1 MNKSNHYSKIDHHS
15 CESRT
20 LLMKSTR
27 NKQIPTFVGMTL
39 MLIAS
44 FITLP
49 VVGQGFLTVY
59 EKSTHLE
66 TSTYQEGISFYKDLA
81 NKYPEISIIEKGLTD
96 SGYPL
101 HTVIISKSG
110 EFDISNLKS
119 EGKAFLLINNAI
131 HPGEPDGVEASQML
145 ARNLVE
151 DKKMN
156 ELLDNTVVVIIPFY
170 NIGGALNR
178 NSTTRVNQN
187 GPKEYGFRGNANNYD
202 LNRDFIKGDT
212 RNARSFIQLF
222 QEIDPDV
229 FIDTHV
235 SNGADYQYVSTTI
248 PTQTDKL
255 GGPLA
260 EFMTSKILPYHYS
273 YMEKAGSLM
282 TPYVNIWGMRT
293 PDQGYN
299 KFIDQPR
306 YSSGYATLFHT
317 LGFMSETHMLKTFEQ
332 RVEATYNYILGLL
345 TFTNAHST
353 ELIELRNNTKSSVKT
368 QSEFVIT
375 WELDNS
381 QADTIT
387 FKGYEATRPISEITG
402 KARLKYD
409 RTKPYSKEIPYYN
422 HYKPGVVINKPD
434 YYVLPKTHWKV
445 LELLELNGI
454 QFEKIKERK
463 SIEVEVYYISDYKT
477 SGMAYEGHY
486 PHSKVKLEVKK
497 EFITLTKGDYLIPV
511 NQWRN
516 RYIIETLE
524 PQATDS
530 YFNWNFFDTILQQK
544 EGFSAYVFEDLAVE
558 ILANNPDIKTAL
570 EEKKSKDE
578 AFAEDG
584 YSQLQF
590 IYNLSEYKEKAY
602 LRYPILRYTE

>member
-1 MNKSNHYSKIDHHS
+1 MSKFSII
-15 CESRT
+15 
-20 LLMKSTR
+20 LLVLLGY
-27 NKQIPTFVGMTL
+27 F
-39 MLIAS
+39 
-44 FITLP
+44 P

-59 EKSTHLE
+59 EKSNHLE
-66 TSTYQEGISFYKDLA
+66 TSTYQEGIGFYTQLA
-81 NKYPEISIIEKGLTD
+81 AKYKSVSIIEKGITD

-101 HTVIISKSG
+101 HIVIISKSG
-110 EFDISNLKS
+110 EFDIARIKSN
-119 EGKAFLLINNAI
+119 GKAILLINNAI

-151 DKKMN
+151 NKN
-156 ELLDNTVVVIIPFY
+156 LNRLLDNTVVVIIPFY
-170 NIGGALNR
+170 NIGGVLNR

-202 LNRDFIKGDT
+202 LNRDFIKADT
-212 RNARSFIQLF
+212 RNTRSFIQLF

-248 PTQTDKL
+248 PTQSDKL
-255 GGPLA
+255 GGTLA
-260 EFMTSKILPYHYS
+260 EFMTSELLPYHYE

-306 YSSGYATLFHT
+306 YSSGYAALFHT

-345 TFTNAHST
+345 TFTNANAGKI
-353 ELIELRNNTKSSVKT
+353 IELRTKTKESVKT
-368 QSEFVIT
+368 QTEFPIT
-375 WELDNS
+375 WVLDGKK
-381 QADTIT
+381 ADTII
-387 FKGYEATRPISEITG
+387 FKGYEAERPISEITG
-402 KARLKYD
+402 KKRLRYNRD
-409 RTKPYSKEIPYYN
+409 KPYSKKIPYYN
-422 HYKPGVVINKPD
+422 TYKPGITVTKPD
-434 YYVLPKTHWKV
+434 YYVILKNHREV
-445 LELLELNGI
+445 IELLKLNGVALEI
-454 QFEKIKERK
+454 VNQPT
-463 SIEVEVYYISDYKT
+463 SIEAEVYYIANYKT
-477 SGMAYEGHY
+477 RNQAYEGHY
-486 PHSKVKLEVKK
+486 PHYDVEVELRKETVLLES
-497 EFITLTKGDYLIPV
+497 GDYLVPV

-558 ILANNPDIKTAL
+558 ILANNPEIKSAL
-570 EEKKSKDE
+570 EEKKSSDE
-578 AFAEDG
+578 SFAEDG
-584 YSQLQF
+584 YAQLMF
-590 IYNLSEYKEKAY
+590 IYNLSEHSEKAY
-602 LRYPILRYTE
+602 LRYPILRLMK

>member
-1 MNKSNHYSKIDHHS
+1 MSNYSRHS
-15 CESRT
+15 CVGRNLINIWNT
-20 LLMKSTR
+20 LYSE
-27 NKQIPTFVGMTL
+27 IPAYTGMTL

-44 FITLP
+44 FISLP
-49 VVGQGFLTVY
+49 LVGQGLLTVY
-59 EKSTHLE
+59 EKSNHLE
-66 TSTYQEGISFYKDLA
+66 TSTYEEGISFYKALA
-81 NKYPEISIIEKGLTD
+81 NKYAEVNIIEKRLTD

-110 EFDISNLKS
+110 EVDIAKIKA

-145 ARNLVE
+145 ARNLIE
-151 DKKMN
+151 DKKLN

-170 NIGGALNR
+170 NIGGVLNR

-187 GPKEYGFRGNANNYD
+187 GPKEYGFRGNATNYD
-202 LNRDFIKGDT
+202 LNRDFIKADT

-248 PTQTDKL
+248 PTQADKL
-255 GGPLA
+255 GDPLA
-260 EFMTSKILPYHYS
+260 EFMTSKLLPYHYD

-282 TPYVNIWGMRT
+282 TPYVNIWGMKT

-299 KFIDQPR
+299 KFIDLPR
-306 YSSGYATLFHT
+306 YSSGYTALFHT

-332 RVEATYNYILGLL
+332 RVEATYNYMLGLL
-345 TFTNAHST
+345 TFTNGHST
-353 ELIELRNNTKSSVKT
+353 EIIELRNKAKSSVKA
-368 QSEFVIT
+368 QKEFAIA
-375 WELDNS
+375 WKLDNAK
-381 QADTIT
+381 ADTII
-387 FKGYEATRPISEITG
+387 FKGYEAARPISEITG
-402 KARLKYD
+402 QARLKYD
-409 RTKPYSKEIPYYN
+409 RSKPYSKKIPYYN
-422 HYKPGVVINKPD
+422 HYKPDVVISKPD
-434 YYVLPKTHWKV
+434 YYVIPKSQWKV
-445 LELLELNGI
+445 LELLELNGATLE
-454 QFEKIKERK
+454 QVKEVK
-463 SIEVEVYYISDYKT
+463 NIAVEVYYITDYKT

-486 PHSKVKLEVKK
+486 PHSKVELEVKK
-497 EFITLTKGDYLIPV
+497 ETVQLKEGDYLIPV

-516 RYIIETLE
+516 RYIVQTLE

-544 EGFSAYVFEDLAVE
+544 EGFSAYVFEDLAIE
-558 ILANNPDIKTAL
+558 ILANNPEIKSAL

-578 AFAEDG
+578 SFADDG
-584 YSQLQF
+584 YAQLLF
-590 IYNLSEYKEKAY
+590 IYNLSEHREKAY
-602 LRYPILRYTE
+602 LRYPIYRYTE